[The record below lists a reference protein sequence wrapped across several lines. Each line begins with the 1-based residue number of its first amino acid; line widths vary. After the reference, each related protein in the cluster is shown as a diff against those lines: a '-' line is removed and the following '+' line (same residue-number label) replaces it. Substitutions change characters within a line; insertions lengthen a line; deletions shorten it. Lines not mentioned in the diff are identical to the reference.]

1 MRSLTIPT
9 MKYHDAS
16 YSPTEIFEIDD
27 RPNCSNCCD
36 TGTFYND
43 NDMRE
48 HCDCDAGLACE
59 SNHDDNDDFDEGGLF
74 EDDSDALASA
84 GWGTDEDYGYD
95 GGDY

>member
-16 YSPTEIFEIDD
+16 YSPTEIFDIDD
-27 RPNCSNCCD
+27 RPDCSNCCD

-59 SNHDDNDDFDEGGLF
+59 SNYDDCDDVI
-74 EDDSDALASA
+74 EDGYGELYCDSVFNAPRDC
-84 GWGTDEDYGYD
+84 
-95 GGDY
+95 

>member
-9 MKYHDAS
+9 MKYHDTS

-59 SNHDDNDDFDEGGLF
+59 ANHDDERMDSLRDEMF
-74 EDDSDALASA
+74 
-84 GWGTDEDYGYD
+84 YN
-95 GGDY
+95 GDC